1 MDGILNINKPSGLT
15 SFDIVAQVKRLTGEK
30 KVGHG
35 GTLDPLASG
44 ILPVFLGQATRL
56 AEYML
61 EHRKTYRAE
70 IELGISTDTY
80 DAEGRI
86 VSRGDASNIAT
97 QQIEAALT
105 RFRGQILQTPPA
117 YSALKQKG
125 QPIYKA
131 ARQGIDVKLESRP
144 VTIYHLELLVYQSP
158 LLILEIEC
166 GKGTYIRSIA
176 HDLGREIG
184 SGAYLK
190 SLVRT
195 AYGPFNLKNAAA
207 LELLQ
212 LAVADDIWES
222 LLFTPDFILSGWP
235 IATLTAEQVTWLIQG
250 KQIALNAAGQRL
262 VAYGSKNELVALLKI
277 DRVTGLW
284 QPQKVFR
291 AV

>member
-222 LLFTPDFILSGWP
+222 LPFTPDFILSGWP

-250 KQIALNAAGQRL
+250 KQIALNAAGQRWSRM
-262 VAYGSKNELVALLKI
+262 ARKTS
-277 DRVTGLW
+277 W
-284 QPQKVFR
+284 
-291 AV
+291 